1 MPKSMTKA
9 PKQDQQEK
17 LLSLI
22 GDKKMSLVKAAQTV
36 GLSYINAKKTL
47 FIYGTPRRKAL
58 SLSRTPENRELNKD
72 TRRISK
78 SAQKE
83 K

>member
-1 MPKSMTKA
+1 MTKE
-9 PKQDQQEK
+9 PQLDQREK

-22 GDKKMSLVKAAQTV
+22 GEKKMSLVRAAQTV

-58 SLSRTPENRELNKD
+58 SLSRTPDKVEPNKESKRI
-72 TRRISK
+72 TRI
-78 SAQKE
+78 AQK
-83 K
+83 KK

>member
-1 MPKSMTKA
+1 MTKE
-9 PKQDQQEK
+9 PQQDQQEK

-22 GDKKMSLVKAAQTV
+22 GEKKMSLVRAAQTV

-58 SLSRTPENRELNKD
+58 SLSRTPDNLEPNKEPK
-72 TRRISK
+72 RISRI
-78 SAQKE
+78 AQK
-83 K
+83 KK

>member
-1 MPKSMTKA
+1 MTKESHR
-9 PKQDQQEK
+9 DQREK

-22 GDKKMSLVKAAQTV
+22 GEKKMSLVQAAQTV

-58 SLSRTPENRELNKD
+58 SLSRTPDRVEPNKEPK
-72 TRRISK
+72 RISRI
-78 SAQKE
+78 AQK
-83 K
+83 KK

>member
-47 FIYGTPRRKAL
+47 FIYGTPRRKVL
-58 SLSRTPENRELNKD
+58 SLSRTPENREPNKD